1 MSEQRVISEDP
12 GVLEARDLGRSVHGV
27 DLLTGVDMIAPSGRM
42 TGIVGPN
49 GSGKSTLARCLAGVT
64 PPDHG
69 TVTLD
74 DTDLRT
80 LPRRSVARRLAFV
93 EQQGHA
99 EIDHRVL
106 DVVRLGRLP
115 YRSRLGALDEDA
127 DEVCRAALA
136 EVGMAGTDQRRWS
149 GLSGGERQ
157 RVQVAR
163 ALAQTPDVLVLDEP
177 LNHLDV
183 HHQFELL
190 DLLSTGAN
198 TVVIVLHDL
207 DLAARYC
214 DHLVVLDGGGVAADG
229 VPADVLDADVL
240 DRVFR
245 VRGTTRRTPHGARVD
260 LHGAAS
266 RHRDAGR
273 SRRRPLG
280 PPDQPVGVE

>member
-1 MSEQRVISEDP
+1 MTATASPVEP
-12 GVLEARDLGRSVHGV
+12 GRLEARGVGRSVHGV
-27 DLLTGVDMIAPSGRM
+27 DLLLGVGLVAPPGRM

-64 PPDHG
+64 APDTG

-74 DTDLRT
+74 GDDLRS
-80 LPRRSVARRLAFV
+80 LPRRALARRLAFV

-115 YRSRLGALDEDA
+115 HRSRLGALDDDA
-127 DEVCRAALA
+127 DGICRQALDA
-136 EVGMAGTDQRRWS
+136 VGMSGTEQRRWS

-163 ALAQTPDVLVLDEP
+163 ALAQTPDILVLDEP

-190 DLLSTGAN
+190 DLLAAGAQ
-198 TVVIVLHDL
+198 TIVVVLHDL

-214 DHLVVLDGGGVAADG
+214 DHLVVLDRGRTTAVGS
-229 VPADVLDADVL
+229 PADVLTPDL
-240 DRVFR
+240 LERVFR
-245 VRGTTRRTPHGARVD
+245 VRGRTRRAGASLRID
-260 LHGAAS
+260 LDGTAS
-266 RHRDAGR
+266 VTDSRDAVVR
-273 SRRRPLG
+273 
-280 PPDQPVGVE
+280 

>member
-1 MSEQRVISEDP
+1 MTATTSVEP
-12 GVLEARDLGRSVHGV
+12 GQLEARGVGRSVHGV
-27 DLLTGVDMIAPSGRM
+27 DLLVGVDLLAPRGRM

-64 PPDHG
+64 APDTG

-74 DTDLRT
+74 GDDLRS
-80 LPRRSVARRLAFV
+80 LPRRAIARRLAFV

-115 YRSRLGALDEDA
+115 HRSRFGALDDDA
-127 DEVCRAALA
+127 DGICRSALA
-136 EVGMAGTDQRRWS
+136 EVGMAGTEQRRWS

-190 DLLSTGAN
+190 DLLAGGPR
-198 TVVIVLHDL
+198 TVVIVVHDL

-214 DHLVVLDGGGVAADG
+214 DHLVVLDRGRTTAVGS
-229 VPADVLDADVL
+229 PADVFTPDLL
-240 DRVFR
+240 ERVFR
-245 VRGTTRRTPHGARVD
+245 VRGRTRRAGASLRID
-260 LHGAAS
+260 LVGTAS
-266 RHRDAGR
+266 ATDGR
-273 SRRRPLG
+273 EAVVR
-280 PPDQPVGVE
+280 